1 MKDPIGIVI
10 KDSIRQSGMTQEDFA
25 NGMGMT
31 LRNLANLFGKE
42 HIPMEQL
49 ARASKIMKRDFI
61 TEYVEWLHE
70 KVPEIKEYENFLH
83 KNNSQLVQE
92 PPEKY
97 NVDKPELI
105 SVALNVKGSLE
116 SVTAN
121 LSELI
126 AIIKKEA
133 ETRGLKL
140 A

>member
-1 MKDPIGIVI
+1 MKEPIGIVI

-25 NGMGMT
+25 NDMGMT

-70 KVPEIKEYENFLH
+70 KTPEIKEYENFLH
-83 KNNSQLVQE
+83 KEYLDHEQSGIANNQRE
-92 PPEKY
+92 T
-97 NVDKPELI
+97 PELI
-105 SVALNVKGSLE
+105 SIALNVKGSIE
-116 SVTAN
+116 SVSAN

-126 AIIKKEA
+126 SVVKREA
-133 ETRGLKL
+133 ETRGFKL
-140 A
+140 T

>member
-1 MKDPIGIVI
+1 MKEPIGIVI

-25 NGMGMT
+25 NDMGMT

-70 KVPEIKEYENFLH
+70 KTPEIKEYENFLH
-83 KNNSQLVQE
+83 KENLGYDQNYRIDGDGE
-92 PPEKY
+92 
-97 NVDKPELI
+97 KPELI
-105 SVALNVKGSLE
+105 SIALNVKGSME
-116 SVTAN
+116 SVSAN

-126 AIIKKEA
+126 SVVKREA
-133 ETRGLKL
+133 ENRGFKL